1 VSNPIDTLTGETVEL
16 LRQLIRNRCVNDG
29 TPQSGQERR
38 SAELLRNEIEGLGL
52 DFETYEPE
60 PGRTS
65 LLARYEGTDPEAPAL
80 CLMAHTDVVP
90 VDESGWDNDPFGGE
104 IIAGPDGTEEV
115 WGRGAVDM
123 LNLTSSMFVA
133 FRHAVR
139 SQRRYPGDIV
149 YLAVAD
155 EEAAGTLGAKH
166 IVENHPDDLRCDY
179 VITEYGGVPTRTAQ
193 GTRVLLT
200 TGEKQGAGRIIKVT
214 GTPGHGSMPYG
225 TDNALVKAAAIVGRI
240 ADHEAAPRIDEM
252 FAQRV
257 RAMGLDAETE
267 ALLLDPARIAE
278 GLARLPPG
286 LARNT
291 HSCAHVTMSP
301 NLMSAGDKANIV
313 ASSAEIVVDI
323 RMLQSD
329 TQADIDA
336 MLEEII
342 GPELMASTTIEPIYD
357 EMVEGTPHSPTDTP
371 LWDALADSIRQA
383 YPGAE
388 VLSSLV
394 TVGTDARFF
403 RQRGITAYG
412 AGLLSERVSLDDFL
426 TRFHGHNER
435 IDVDSLRLTTQLWT
449 DVFERLWR

>member
-1 VSNPIDTLTGETVEL
+1 MSASIDNLTGETVEL
-16 LRQLIRNRCVNDG
+16 LQQLIRNRCVNDG
-29 TPQSGQERR
+29 TPQSGHEQR

-52 DFETYEPE
+52 DFELFEPE

-65 LLARYEGTDPEAPAL
+65 LLTRYEGTDPSAPSL

-90 VDESGWDNDPFGGE
+90 VDPAGWEHDPFGGE
-104 IIAGPDGTEEV
+104 LISAADGTQEV

-133 FRHAVR
+133 FRDAVR
-139 SQRRYPGDIV
+139 SQRRYPGDI
-149 YLAVAD
+149 LFFAVAD
-155 EEAAGTLGAKH
+155 EEAAGILGAKH
-166 IVENHPDDLRCDY
+166 IVENHWEHLRCDY
-179 VITEYGGVPTRTAQ
+179 VLTEYGGVPSHTAD

-200 TGEKQGAGRIIKVT
+200 TGEKQGAGRVIKVS

-240 ADHEAAPRIDEM
+240 AEHQAEPRIDEL

-257 RAMGLDAETE
+257 RAMGLDADLE
-267 ALLLDPARIAE
+267 AMLLDPARIAE

-301 NLMSAGDKANIV
+301 NLMTAGDKANIV
-313 ASSAEIVVDI
+313 ASAAEVVVDI
-323 RMLQSD
+323 RMLQGD
-329 TQADIDA
+329 TQAGIDA

-342 GPELMASTTIEPIYD
+342 GPELMASVVIEPIYED
-357 EMVEGTPHSPTDTP
+357 MPDGTPHSGTDTP
-371 LWDALADSIRQA
+371 LWDALAGSIRRA
-383 YPGAE
+383 YPDAE
-388 VLSSLV
+388 VLPSLV
-394 TVGTDARFF
+394 TGGTDARFF
-403 RQRGITAYG
+403 RQRGVTAYG
-412 AGLLSERVSLDDFL
+412 AGLLSRKVSLDDFL
-426 TRFHGHNER
+426 NRFHGHNER
-435 IDVDSLRLTTQLWT
+435 IDIDSLALTTRLWS